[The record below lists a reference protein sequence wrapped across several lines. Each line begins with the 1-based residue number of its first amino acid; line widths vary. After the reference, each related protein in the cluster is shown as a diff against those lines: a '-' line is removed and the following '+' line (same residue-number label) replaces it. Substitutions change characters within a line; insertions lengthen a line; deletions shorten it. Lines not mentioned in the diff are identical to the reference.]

1 VGVKE
6 SPSLKKIQEEVCEN
20 AQKTRLDGV
29 STDSQKHSESPSLGN
44 PLGLEAADAKIKDL
58 KGQEQEM
65 LKQVEGAKEKQRQME
80 IAAKKAQQ
88 EMDEVEATRKRAADQ
103 VDSTSKEKSE
113 DEIQQMMAQG
123 SKDIADHNDT
133 ELVDDAPQSGLTPE
147 EKAKKDK

>member
-20 AQKTRLDGV
+20 AQKTRLDGA
-29 STDSQKHSESPSLGN
+29 STDRQKHSESPS
-44 PLGLEAADAKIKDL
+44 LGLEAADAKIKDL

-65 LKQVEGAKEKQRQME
+65 LKQVEEAKEKQRQME

-123 SKDIADHNDT
+123 SKDIADHNDI